1 MMIATEFNQSTAA
14 GLFQQPLA
22 SHQTND
28 YDRPMSGP
36 MSGPIGPWA
45 SPGRSICD
53 S

>member
-22 SHQTND
+22 SHQTSE
-28 YDRPMSGP
+28 YDRV
-36 MSGPIGPWA
+36 SGPIGPWA
-45 SPGRSICD
+45 SPGGSICD